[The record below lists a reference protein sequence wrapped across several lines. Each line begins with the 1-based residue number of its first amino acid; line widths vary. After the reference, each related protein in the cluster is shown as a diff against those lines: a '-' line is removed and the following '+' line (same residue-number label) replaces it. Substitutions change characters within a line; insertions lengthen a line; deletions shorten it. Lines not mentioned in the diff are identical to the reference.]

1 GGFCKLSTSV
11 PIGSMLNLTEVLP
24 PGDIV
29 SNITAAPPTRLG
41 ATNLG
46 AGTATV
52 TVGTGVTEVTYTDEN
67 QKLETGY
74 LEICKVYKGSS
85 TTAPPPY
92 ATFDISPGSSGPV
105 VVPAGACSPAIEVP
119 AGTVTITEVPIV
131 GYAMDTC
138 ATIPA
143 ADQISCMPATW
154 TDTVT
159 VAPGNIP
166 NQTVA
171 IVTNSPGGATGGGCG
186 GGGTASSGNSEFT
199 LSAPGSLSVAQGGT
213 TTDTVTVT
221 DAGGFTGNV
230 ALSATGLPSGAS
242 VAFGT
247 NPATSTSVLT
257 ISASSTAT
265 PGCYTVTITGTS
277 GTQTATI
284 AISLTIT

>member
-1 GGFCKLSTSV
+1 MST
-11 PIGSMLNLTEVLP
+11 
-24 PGDIV
+24 
-29 SNITAAPPTRLG
+29 
-41 ATNLG
+41 
-46 AGTATV
+46 
-52 TVGTGVTEVTYTDEN
+52 
-67 QKLETGY
+67 
-74 LEICKVYKGSS
+74 
-85 TTAPPPY
+85 
-92 ATFDISPGSSGPV
+92 
-105 VVPAGACSPAIEVP
+105 CS
-119 AGTVTITEVPIV
+119 
-131 GYAMDTC
+131 
-138 ATIPA
+138 TIPA
-143 ADQISCMPATW
+143 GEQGPCIPTSW

-199 LSAPGSLSVAQGGT
+199 LSAPGSLTVAQGGN

-230 ALSATGLPSGAS
+230 VFAASGLPSGAS
-242 VAFGT
+242 LAFST